1 MLTLMAGQPSRVFFL
16 LADKGAK
23 SEFWLQNDGADVIG
37 RPMDEGLPQ
46 DPWLQTSQATT
57 VWPAPIEHDAIH
69 GDHIAHVGAA
79 SLEHQAH
86 YEPNPTVLGSAQQQS
101 PPEHQATLPNKGC
114 PPALDT
120 SKVCECV
127 GCICEYSSPFWKSSK
142 RTELQCPI
150 PSCCWSFPFTYRFLY
165 RHVIGH
171 TKYIVD
177 ENPSS
182 VTPERY
188 RCLEQHCHF
197 NTKRI
202 ADLVRHYRTKHCENP
217 PNFSCQVLGCKYG
230 GENGFARK
238 DKLKSHYR
246 NVHEG
251 KMPGKAFQAIE
262 PKPRA
267 A

>member
-1 MLTLMAGQPSRVFFL
+1 MAGQPSKGFFL

-23 SEFWLQNDGADVIG
+23 RDDGTI
-37 RPMDEGLPQ
+37 
-46 DPWLQTSQATT
+46 SQATT
-57 VWPAPIEHDAIH
+57 VWPVPIEHDAIN

-79 SLEHQAH
+79 SLEHQAY
-86 YEPNPTVLGSAQQQS
+86 YEPNPTVHGSARQQS
-101 PPEHQATLPNKGC
+101 PPEHQATLPTKGST
-114 PPALDT
+114 PALDT
-120 SKVCECV
+120 SQVCKCL
-127 GCICEYSSPFWKSSK
+127 GCIYDNSSPFWKSGK
-142 RTELQCPI
+142 LLEWQCLI
-150 PSCCWSFPFTYRFLY
+150 PSCPSFQHVYYDYWILY
-165 RHVIGH
+165 EHVMGH
-171 TKYIVD
+171 TKYIVGQ
-177 ENPSS
+177 NPSS
-182 VTPERY
+182 VAPERY

-197 NTKRI
+197 NTKRQ

-217 PNFSCQVLGCKYG
+217 PNFPCQVLGCKYG

-251 KMPGKAFQAIE
+251 KLPGKAFQAIE